1 MYTMRQ
7 AAKLAGMNYETLRF
21 YCKEGLVPNVKR
33 DKNNYRIFDD
43 HNIVWLKS
51 LECFKQSGMGISE
64 LRHFMN
70 LSIEGKETLLERMDI
85 LQNKKQ
91 DLYEEIEKIKRNIDY
106 IDHKLELYQDLL
118 EGKEKDVHF
127 LASEE

>member
-43 HNIVWLKS
+43 NNITWLKS
-51 LECFKQSGMGISE
+51 LECFKQSGMGITE

-70 LSIEGKETLLERMDI
+70 LSIEGEDTVIERMAI
-85 LQNKKQ
+85 LNNKKKE
-91 DLYEEIEKIKRNIDY
+91 LYEEIEKIKRNIDY
-106 IDHKLELYQDLL
+106 IDHKLERYQDLL
-118 EGKEKDVHF
+118 DGKAQYINL
-127 LASEE
+127 LAPKE